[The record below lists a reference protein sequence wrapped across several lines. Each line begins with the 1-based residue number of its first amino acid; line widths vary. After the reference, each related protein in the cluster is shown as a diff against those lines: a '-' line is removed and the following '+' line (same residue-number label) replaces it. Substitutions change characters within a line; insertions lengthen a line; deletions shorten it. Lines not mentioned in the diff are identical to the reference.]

1 MGVFFFVLLVVMKVV
16 FCLAAFTLL
25 VYGFES
31 RCNGFVRD
39 GLSEDIDIQSSTSAI
54 TASWSFPAEKILR
67 YEWAVVSSSMV
78 PVEFALNPCRE
89 QQGFRGHP
97 NVSGWHNAGTSTSVN
112 AQARLVDG
120 QKYFVI
126 IRATNSEG
134 IQYYANSD
142 GFIVDSTFIETP
154 KVVKTEQRVAPEE
167 KEQQRNIADL
177 AGECPIDQANRCVA
191 GSVSVREKLNEFYG
205 PPRYGFT
212 QPAGFQPEE
221 IVTAGDDDDSDDDN
235 DEIRGGGAFGI
246 GVAITVFFLLLA
258 IGAMIIAAMG
268 SQGGSGGG
276 VRERPADE
284 F

>member
-1 MGVFFFVLLVVMKVV
+1 MG
-16 FCLAAFTLL
+16 TLL

-212 QPAGFQPEE
+212 QPAGFQPAAAA
-221 IVTAGDDDDSDDDN
+221 VGDGDDDSDDD
-235 DEIRGGGAFGI
+235 DHDDIGGGGAFGI
-246 GVAITVFFLLLA
+246 AAAITLFFLLA